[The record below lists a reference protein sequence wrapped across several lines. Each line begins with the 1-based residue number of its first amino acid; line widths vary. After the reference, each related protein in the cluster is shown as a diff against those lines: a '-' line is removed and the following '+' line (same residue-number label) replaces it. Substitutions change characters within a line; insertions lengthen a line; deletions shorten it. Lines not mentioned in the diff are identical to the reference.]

1 MGRMGKREAMAAR
14 ARMCSA
20 QDGLLYHY
28 KTAVTQAAE
37 VSQAADL
44 ALRSRKLSRPEL
56 WQVEF
61 GHALRRGRGYVAG
74 AKRHAG
80 SCDPGL
86 PGLLSR
92 SRGAQLET
100 VPGVP
105 SATAKS
111 LAEVRRAL
119 QRRLMNL
126 RPRPIAPIPVA
137 LPWDWLRRSWSSRSL
152 WRMDARSLIRRLT
165 TSQYVIAR
173 AESWSTRFAR

>member
-1 MGRMGKREAMAAR
+1 MVLTRRKMPGEP
-14 ARMCSA
+14 
-20 QDGLLYHY
+20 DGGPGEEGDDLL
-28 KTAVTQAAE
+28 
-37 VSQAADL
+37 
-44 ALRSRKLSRPEL
+44 
-56 WQVEF
+56 EF
-61 GHALRRGRGYVAG
+61 VAG

-126 RPRPIAPIPVA
+126 RPRPIEPIPVA
-137 LPWDWLRRSWSSRSL
+137 LRRRQRLAHIRWLIIPDGVWCNNLLNNIQQVLESL
-152 WRMDARSLIRRLT
+152 EVNVQDALASILP
-165 TSQYVIAR
+165 VG
-173 AESWSTRFAR
+173 